1 MGLVESL
8 RNGILDFY
16 FGGGSL
22 TPPGTVY
29 LALIK
34 TDTNEVSGGSYAR
47 VAVATGD
54 WAAGASGAIS
64 NSVKLTFP
72 QPTATWGT
80 IDSFK
85 LFDALTGGNEI
96 GSGDLPTARSVTA
109 ITPAPEWEIGNLR
122 VVLT

>member
-1 MGLVESL
+1 MGLVVSV
-8 RNGILDFY
+8 RNSILDFY

-47 VAVATGD
+47 VAIATGD
-54 WAAGASGAIS
+54 WAAAAAGVVS

-85 LFDALTGGNEI
+85 LFDALSGGNEI
-96 GSGDLPTARSVTA
+96 GEGDLPNARSVTA
-109 ITPAPEWEIGNLR
+109 ITPAPEWQIGNLR
-122 VVLT
+122 VVIT